1 MYRVAHR
8 PIFQVVSVPNE
19 KASQILNLEREDLSD
34 ERKMRRSPL
43 TEKNRREPGKRMSGL
58 MYTSAI
64 TQNLFLYL
72 AIQRLI
78 QKKKKKN
85 GILITEWNRKNST
98 EIILTLFSS
107 LGNCKKHQISQKII
121 QKLLIYRTLSL
132 KSLIMYKGYHKNNQ
146 FNNICV
152 DI

>member
-1 MYRVAHR
+1 M
-8 PIFQVVSVPNE
+8 VSVPNE

-107 LGNCKKHQISQKII
+107 LGNCKKHLIS
-121 QKLLIYRTLSL
+121 
-132 KSLIMYKGYHKNNQ
+132 
-146 FNNICV
+146 
-152 DI
+152 